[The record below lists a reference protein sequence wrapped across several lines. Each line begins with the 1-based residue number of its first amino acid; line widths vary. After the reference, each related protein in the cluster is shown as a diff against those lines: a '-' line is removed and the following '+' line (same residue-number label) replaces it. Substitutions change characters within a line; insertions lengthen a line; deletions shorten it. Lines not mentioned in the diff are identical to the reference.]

1 MFSRSIARARFS
13 SKFEMP
19 IGSTQEYVLPQ
30 VKKQDT
36 SGLPPTQQ
44 SAFRK
49 RPVRLNYD
57 SNEFHMFRLPSEN
70 KFLLGSL
77 EAEDIFGKRKG
88 IQHSPHIKAQTQLDT
103 RLLWIFG
110 LITVYMAMAEIP
122 KTHEYKVMREN
133 FRDGQMG
140 KFKVSDFK

>member
-1 MFSRSIARARFS
+1 MRFS
-13 SKFEMP
+13 TKFEMP
-19 IGSTQEYVLPQ
+19 IGSTTEYVLPQ
-30 VKKQDT
+30 VVKQDT
-36 SGLPPTQQ
+36 TGLPVTPR

-57 SNEFHMFRLPSEN
+57 ANEFHMFRLPSER

-103 RLLWIFG
+103 RLLWVFG
-110 LITVYMAMAEIP
+110 LITFYMAMAEIP
-122 KTHEYKVMREN
+122 KTHQFKVYREN